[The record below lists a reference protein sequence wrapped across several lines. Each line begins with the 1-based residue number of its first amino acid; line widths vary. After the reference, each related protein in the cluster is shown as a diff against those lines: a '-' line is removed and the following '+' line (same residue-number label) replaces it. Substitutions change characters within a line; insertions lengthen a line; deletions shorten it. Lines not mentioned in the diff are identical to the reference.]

1 MRLIATVPFLFTFV
15 LSYSIL
21 ICFYHFLLFRSVP
34 FSSLLFSL
42 DIFYPSV
49 IHLSFYF
56 LFSFS
61 PMSCPSFNF
70 MNLSPPP
77 HSSSYSSLTPSLP
90 SCTAI
95 RADSAF
101 RRQRGMPEDSSPRP
115 AARVTPSDTPAST
128 PQMSPRIR
136 RFSTGHGGAYVTA
149 SRFLVFCETF
159 ILDFLLSLFLSMA
172 Y

>member
-1 MRLIATVPFLFTFV
+1 MRVIATIPFLFIFV
-15 LSYSIL
+15 LPYSLL
-21 ICFYHFLLFRSVP
+21 ICFYHFLLFLFRSVL
-34 FSSLLFSL
+34 FSPLLFSP
-42 DIFYPSV
+42 DIFYPFI

-56 LFSFS
+56 LFFFS
-61 PMSCPSFNF
+61 PLCCPSFNL
-70 MNLSPPP
+70 MYLSPPP
-77 HSSSYSSLTPSLP
+77 HSSSYSSLTFPLP

-149 SRFLVFCETF
+149 SRFLVF
-159 ILDFLLSLFLSMA
+159 L
-172 Y
+172 